1 MNRAAV
7 LRSRRFA
14 VEERPV
20 PVPGPGQVLL
30 KTRLCGICGS
40 DLHLFKHAEEIAK
53 TAEGFGAPPQ
63 DFSQGLVLGHE
74 YVAEVAGYG
83 PETSGA
89 LPVGTRVVS
98 VPFLLEG
105 GVPKPIGSNVEVA
118 GAYADY
124 FLGSEA
130 LLLPVP
136 DGVPDAA
143 AALVEP
149 LAVAV
154 HAVNKAVLSAD
165 TAVILGCG
173 PIGLAIAAVLKMR
186 GLARII
192 AADFS
197 PRRRELA
204 VAMGATE
211 LVDARATSALAP
223 LMAGGPVL
231 VFDCT
236 GAKGVLARAVNEAPI
251 GSEIVVAGIAAGE
264 ETVSPMVAIAKE
276 LRLSF
281 VVYYAPQEFADA
293 LQLIADGKLDWQPLV
308 TGRVGLDGVQQ
319 AFADLENPEL
329 HAKVLIDPSLIRA

>member
-7 LRSRRFA
+7 LRDRRFTLEHRA
-14 VEERPV
+14 M

-53 TAEGFGAPPQ
+53 TAESFGAAPQ

-74 YVAEVAGYG
+74 YVAEVAGHG
-83 PETSGA
+83 PDTTGL

-98 VPFLLEG
+98 VPFLLED
-105 GVPKPIGSNVEVA
+105 GVPKPIGSTVEVA

-136 DGVPDAA
+136 DAVPDAA

-149 LAVAV
+149 LAVAL
-154 HAVNKAVLSAD
+154 HAVNKAALKAG

-173 PIGLAIAAVLKMR
+173 PIGLAIAAVLKLR
-186 GLARII
+186 GFTHII

-197 PRRRELA
+197 LRRRHLA
-204 VAMGATE
+204 GDMGATE
-211 LVDARATSALAP
+211 TVDPRTASALAP
-223 LMAGGPVL
+223 LMVGGPVL

-264 ETVSPMVAIAKE
+264 ETISPMVAIAKE
-276 LRLSF
+276 LRLTF
-281 VVYYAPQEFADA
+281 VVYYAPEEFADA
-293 LQLIADGKLDWQPLV
+293 LSLVADGKLDWQPLV
-308 TGRVGLDGVQQ
+308 TGHVGLDGVQQ

-329 HAKVLIDPSLIRA
+329 HAKVMVDPSRTRA

>member
-1 MNRAAV
+1 MNRTAV
-7 LRSRRFA
+7 LRDRRFT
-14 VEERPV
+14 VEARPL

-53 TAEGFGAPPQ
+53 VAESFGAPAQ
-63 DFSQGLVLGHE
+63 DMSAGLVLGHE
-74 YVAEVAGYG
+74 FVAEVAGHG
-83 PETSGA
+83 PETAG
-89 LPVGTRVVS
+89 LHPVGTRVVS

-124 FLGSEA
+124 FLASEA

-154 HAVNKAVLSAD
+154 HAVNKAVLQAE

-173 PIGLAIAAVLKMR
+173 PIGLAIAAVLRMR
-186 GLARII
+186 GLTRIV

-197 PRRRELA
+197 PKRRQLA
-204 VAMGATE
+204 EAMGATE
-211 LVDARATSALAP
+211 TVDPKVQSALAP

-236 GAKGVLARAVNEAPI
+236 GAKGVLARAVAEAPI

-264 ETVSPMVAIAKE
+264 ETFNPMVAIAKE
-276 LRLSF
+276 LRLTF
-281 VVYYAPQEFADA
+281 VVYYAPEEFAEA
-293 LQLIADGKLDWQPLV
+293 LRLMATGDFAWEPLV
-308 TGRVGLDGVQQ
+308 TGHVGLDGVQQ
-319 AFADLENPEL
+319 AFAELENPEL
-329 HAKVLIDPSLIRA
+329 HAKVMVDPSLTRA